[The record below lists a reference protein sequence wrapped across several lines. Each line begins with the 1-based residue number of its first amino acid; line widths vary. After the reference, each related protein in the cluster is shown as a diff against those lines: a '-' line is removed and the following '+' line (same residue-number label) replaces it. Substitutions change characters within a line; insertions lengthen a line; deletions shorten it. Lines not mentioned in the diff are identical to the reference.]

1 MRDANF
7 KWTVLDEDDPKTFP
21 PDDDYIL
28 ISFDNYPLP
37 LIGRYDTDADGG
49 GAFYSGDDDDKSL
62 VSIGLIVN
70 AWAPCPLNYGFQKN
84 E

>member
-7 KWTVLDEDDPKTFP
+7 KWTVLDKDDSKTFP

-37 LIGRYDTDADGG
+37 LIGRYKTDADGG
-49 GAFYSGDDDDKSL
+49 GAFYSGDDDESL
-62 VSIGLIVN
+62 MSIGMVVN
-70 AWAPCPLNYGFQKN
+70 AWAPCPLNYGF
-84 E
+84 